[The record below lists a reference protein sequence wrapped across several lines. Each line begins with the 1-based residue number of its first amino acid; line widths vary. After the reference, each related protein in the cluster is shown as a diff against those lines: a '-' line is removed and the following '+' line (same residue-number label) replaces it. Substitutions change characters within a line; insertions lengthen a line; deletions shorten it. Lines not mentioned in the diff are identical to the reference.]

1 MKSLLPIGITRC
13 LNARLSRRIAFW
25 VATSIVVIELIIL
38 VPSVYR
44 RRQELLS
51 QLQRLTSQ
59 KIAWIVETYPH
70 KTPEDFLKQLQNL
83 HYMNSDLMGGSLYS
97 SDGQL
102 IGSFGETPTLSFA
115 EARDVQIL
123 YVNTPKGDR
132 YDLTCDTFPRLD
144 DYLIIL
150 RYDASHIHREV
161 WYFIVRIAGLVLI
174 ISVFVTGATM
184 VVLNYLVILPILNL
198 RQDLIK
204 AGSAITNHQLPPQ
217 FYAASVQSRDE
228 LGDVI
233 SAFMDMYNQ
242 ISEAIAQQKQAEE
255 ALRQEKEKSEELLLN
270 ILPETIAYQLKNTHT
285 CIANRFEQA
294 TILFADITNFTEL
307 ASQLTPTELVDL
319 LNQLF
324 SAFDRLTDK
333 YGLEKIK
340 TIGDA
345 YMVVGG
351 IPNPRDDHPQAVADM
366 ALEMQQVVQQ
376 FHCVRLPVSEA
387 SGLGEGST
395 DDHKQGEI
403 SHQLNIRIGI
413 NMGPVVAGVIGLKK
427 FTYDL
432 WGDAVNTASRMES
445 QGEPGKIQ
453 VSQTVYWHLKPQYI
467 LEKRGVVSVK
477 GKGNMTTYWLISKRS
492 KSVD

>member
-1 MKSLLPIGITRC
+1 MKSLIPRGINRC

-59 KIAWIVETYPH
+59 KITWIVKTYPH
-70 KTPEDFLKQLQNL
+70 QTPEDFLKQLQNL

-123 YVNTPKGDR
+123 YVNTPEGDR

-255 ALRQEKEKSEELLLN
+255 ALRQEKEKSDELLLN
-270 ILPETIAYQLKNTHT
+270 ILPETIAYKLKNTHR
-285 CIANRFEQA
+285 CIADRFEQA

-453 VSQTVYWHLKPQYI
+453 VSQTVYWHLKAQYI
-467 LEKRGVVSVK
+467 LQKRGVVSVK

-492 KSVD
+492 KYVN